1 LTDSY
6 LKVVYPPAYIPGMT
20 ISDRLDQAMT
30 RRDGS
35 KMSQS
40 ELARRSGVSQPS
52 INRILKGAT
61 TTPDLQTLQ
70 KLSTVLG
77 VDFEWLANDAGEA
90 PNSSNRGQ
98 NPVLSEEAD
107 RLIQCVMRLDKGGAK
122 VGQTF
127 AYTLGILE
135 IVERLGLVHDA
146 DVASEPAEQ
155 QAIRLLEETHD
166 RPTRVP
172 KHAAR
177 KHK

>member
-1 LTDSY
+1 MDRY
-6 LKVVYPPAYIPGMT
+6 LNGHYTQAYIPGMT
-20 ISDRLDQAMT
+20 TLPERLDKAMT

-40 ELARRSGVSQPS
+40 ELARRSKVSQPS
-52 INRILKGAT
+52 INRILKGISL
-61 TTPDLQTLQ
+61 TPDLQTLQ
-70 KLSTVLG
+70 KLSSALG

-98 NPVLSEEAD
+98 KAVLSEEAD

-122 VGQTF
+122 VRQTF

-146 DVASEPAEQ
+146 DVVAELAEQ
-155 QAIRLLEETHD
+155 EQILALHAE
-166 RPTRVP
+166 PSRVL
-172 KHAAR
+172 KHAPR